1 MSSNDIRIHLMTY
14 NESKLKQAG
23 AELYQAQVQV
33 DLLAELI
40 LQLNFRFGQ
49 HWKKVSFPMSSYFQL
64 VPAIEIIFYGGCL
77 LSFKDFQNCLH
88 SRVDLHLLDSF
99 SDLHLF

>member
-1 MSSNDIRIHLMTY
+1 MYINCGGD
-14 NESKLKQAG
+14 KKGKQAG
-23 AELYQAQVQV
+23 AELCQAQVQV
-33 DLLAELI
+33 DLLAELV
-40 LQLNFRFGQ
+40 LQLNLRFGQ

-64 VPAIEIIFYGGCL
+64 VPAIEVIFYGGCL

-99 SDLHLF
+99 SYLELF

>member
-1 MSSNDIRIHLMTY
+1 MPPTLCNPAQNQNQGQRLR
-14 NESKLKQAG
+14 QAG
-23 AELYQAQVQV
+23 AELCQAQVQV

-99 SDLHLF
+99 SDLELF